1 MEKFEDLGILS
12 EILIEVF
19 VEPFLIQALELLT
32 RQFLRSQ

>member
-12 EILIEVF
+12 ETLIEAF
-19 VEPFLIQALELLT
+19 VEPFLMQAPELLT